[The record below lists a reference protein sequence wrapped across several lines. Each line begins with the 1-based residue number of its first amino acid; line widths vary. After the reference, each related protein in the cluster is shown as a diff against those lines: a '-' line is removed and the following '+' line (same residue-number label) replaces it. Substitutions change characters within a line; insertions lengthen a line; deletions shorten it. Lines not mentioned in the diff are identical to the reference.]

1 MSNINLLFQTLCDNF
16 FKVNQDVEAVIVSD
30 RDGLV
35 IVGEKRKDINIEIIS
50 VLTSVIN
57 PILERIRNEF
67 AFKEFGTASFDTED
81 HRLLFLSTGKDA
93 TVSLVIDT
101 MASVDKVSPYGYFL
115 AEKIAQILSAEEG
128 DKIQLEIPNFE
139 YEAKRA
145 ERLNNQIYEMHLDT
159 GGKYRFKFIIVG
171 DHEVG
176 KTSIVRRF
184 VENKFSSDY
193 RATIGLNI
201 VSHAIEFLGNE
212 VKFSIWD
219 IGAQKYFKRFRRTYY
234 KGSQAAFIVFDL
246 TNKDSY
252 DHLIEWFNEIDSFL
266 ETKEL
271 PIIIIGN
278 KSDLEKERVISY
290 QEGVVMANNL
300 SEKGLTNIS
309 YIETSALTG
318 ENIHDAFRLIS
329 YHYIMKSKDVEEERL
344 KKDILNEIKAILPK
358 KENIT
363 ISFITKNQYW
373 SPGLQILNSILSD
386 FTLKN
391 EIKEKNKHI
400 FEYENG
406 ITLQNYI
413 YDTMDVSNSDG
424 VLCIFDAR
432 NEEKIPSKWKNL
444 VIDIINSLGEKKVA
458 LIGIRVS
465 SDVNW
470 SNILEEFDVNK
481 YLEEKMISF
490 LFFKLGEEYRFELF
504 DQMKIMFSTIE
515 SLSQN

>member
-1 MSNINLLFQTLCDNF
+1 VSNINLLFKTLCDNF
-16 FKVNQDVEAVIVSD
+16 FEVNQDVEAVIVSD

-35 IVGEKRKDINIEIIS
+35 IVGEKREDIDIEIIS

-81 HRLLFLSTGKDA
+81 HRLLFLSAGENA
-93 TVSLVIDT
+93 TVSLVIDQ
-101 MASVDKVSPYGYFL
+101 MSSVDKVSPYGYFL
-115 AEKIAQILSAEEG
+115 AEKIAQILSAEKDE
-128 DKIQLEIPNFE
+128 KIQLEIPNFE

-159 GGKYRFKFIIVG
+159 GGKYRFKFIIIG

-234 KGSQAAFIVFDL
+234 TGSQAAFIVFDL

-252 DHLIEWFNEIDSFL
+252 DHVKEWFNEIDSFL

-271 PIIIIGN
+271 PIVIIGN
-278 KSDLEKERVISY
+278 KSDLEQERVISY
-290 QEGVVMANNL
+290 QEGVDMTNNL

-329 YHYIMKSKDVEEERL
+329 YHYIMKSKDVEENRL

-358 KENIT
+358 KEQIIIT
-363 ISFITKNQYW
+363 FITKNQYW

-386 FTLKN
+386 FTLKK
-391 EIKEKNKHI
+391 EIKKKKKHI

-406 ITLQNYI
+406 ITLQNYT
-413 YDTMDVSNSDG
+413 YDSMDVSNSDG

-432 NEEKIPSKWKNL
+432 NEEKIPSKWKKI
-444 VIDIINSLGEKKVA
+444 VIDIINTLRERKVA
-458 LIGIRVS
+458 MIGIRVS

-481 YLEEKMISF
+481 YLEKKMISF
-490 LFFKLGEEYRFELF
+490 LFFKLGDEYRFSIFEELG
-504 DQMKIMFSTIE
+504 IMFSTIE
-515 SLSQN
+515 SLSKN